1 MELIQEFRR
10 SDIFPASL
18 RSVVALAAVLGMSAL
33 QAAESEPP
41 QRVTIR
47 GYHTDAM
54 EPFITK
60 DGRYLLFNNSN
71 DPRVDTNLQYATRI
85 DDLTFEYGGSIRGAN
100 SAVLDGVPSMDANGQ
115 LYFISTRSYAQNLAT
130 VYHGQFD
137 KGALSGLEPAG
148 GLSPKKKGSLIFDAE
163 VSADG
168 STLFA
173 VEGKF
178 SGDPVPDSADIFIA
192 VRDGSGFRRLPESA
206 AILKNVNTSALEYAP
221 AVSAD
226 LLELFFTRGPRMFQ
240 KSPVILHASRTR
252 ADEPFGV
259 PRPVP
264 LITGFVEAPS
274 VSKDGCWLYFH
285 KNDGGRFAI
294 YRVDSGANCLPAVSA
309 AAGLNSTQKR
319 KSGS

>member
-18 RSVVALAAVLGMSAL
+18 RAVVALATVLGMSAL
-33 QAAESEPP
+33 QAAEPEPP

-100 SAVLDGVPSMDANGQ
+100 SAVLDGVPSMDVNGQ

-130 VYHGQFD
+130 IYHGRFEQ
-137 KGALSGLEPAG
+137 GALSGLEVTG
-148 GLSPKKKGSLIFDAE
+148 GLLPKKNGSLIFDAE
-163 VSADG
+163 ISADG

-173 VEGKF
+173 VDGKF

-206 AILKNVNTSALEYAP
+206 VILKNVNTSALEYAP

-274 VSKDGCWLYFH
+274 LSKDGCWLYFH
-285 KNDGGRFAI
+285 KNDSGRFAI
-294 YRVDSGANCLPAVSA
+294 YRVDSGANCLPARA
-309 AAGLNSTQKR
+309 AAARLTGAL
-319 KSGS
+319 

>member
-1 MELIQEFRR
+1 MELIQEYRR
-10 SDIFPASL
+10 SDILRASL
-18 RSVVALAAVLGMSAL
+18 RTVVALAAVLGMSAL

-71 DPRVDTNLQYATRI
+71 DPRVDTNLQYATRV
-85 DDLTFEYGGSIRGAN
+85 DDLTFQYAGSIRGAN

-115 LYFISTRSYAQNLAT
+115 LYFISTRSYAQNLAS
-130 VYHGQFD
+130 VYRGRFEQ
-137 KGALSGLEPAG
+137 GALSGLEPAS

-173 VEGKF
+173 VDGKF

-264 LITGFVEAPS
+264 LIIGFVEAPS
-274 VSKDGCWLYFH
+274 LSKDGCWLYFH

-294 YRVDSGANCLPAVSA
+294 YRVDSGANCLPAQA
-309 AAGLNSTQKR
+309 AAARL
-319 KSGS
+319 SGAQ

>member
-1 MELIQEFRR
+1 MRT
-10 SDIFPASL
+10 
-18 RSVVALAAVLGMSAL
+18 VVALTAVLGMSAL

-100 SAVLDGVPSMDANGQ
+100 SPVLDGVPSMDASGQ
-115 LYFISTRSYAQNLAT
+115 LYFISTRRYEQNLAT
-130 VYHGQFD
+130 IYRGRFEQ
-137 KGALSGLEPAG
+137 GSLSGLEPAG
-148 GLSPKKKGSLIFDAE
+148 GLTPKKKGSLIFDAE

-173 VEGKF
+173 VDGKF

-192 VRDGSGFRRLPESA
+192 VRDGSSFRRLPESA
-206 AILKNVNTSALEYAP
+206 ALLKNVNTPALEYAP

-226 LLELFFTRGPRMFQ
+226 LLELYFTRGPRHFH
-240 KSPVILHASRTR
+240 KPPVILHASRTR
-252 ADEPFGV
+252 TDEPFGV

-264 LITGFVEAPS
+264 SVTGFVEAPS
-274 VSKDGCWLYFH
+274 LSKDGCWLYFH

-294 YRVDSGANCLPAVSA
+294 YRVDSGANCLPAKTA
-309 AAGLNSTQKR
+309 ALRPGRDQ
-319 KSGS
+319 

>member
-10 SDIFPASL
+10 SDIFPTSL
-18 RSVVALAAVLGMSAL
+18 RTVVALAAVLGMSAL

-85 DDLTFEYGGSIRGAN
+85 DDLTFQYAGSIRGAN

-130 VYHGQFD
+130 IYHGRFEQ
-137 KGALSGLEPAG
+137 GALSGLEVTG
-148 GLSPKKKGSLIFDAE
+148 GLLPKKKGSLIFDAE
-163 VSADG
+163 ISADG

-173 VEGKF
+173 VDGKF

-192 VRDGSGFRRLPESA
+192 IRDGSRFRRLPESA

-274 VSKDGCWLYFH
+274 LSKDGCWLYFH

-294 YRVDSGANCLPAVSA
+294 YRVDSGANCLPSSA
-309 AAGLNSTQKR
+309 HLN
-319 KSGS
+319 

>member
-1 MELIQEFRR
+1 MWK
-10 SDIFPASL
+10 SPGP
-18 RSVVALAAVLGMSAL
+18 ALAPRVFAAFAFTFLVPAASAD
-33 QAAESEPP
+33 ESKAP

-71 DPRVDTNLQYATRI
+71 DSRVDTNLQYATRI
-85 DDLTFEYGGSIRGAN
+85 DDLTFQYAGSIRGAN

-130 VYHGQFD
+130 VYRGRFEQ
-137 KGALSGLEPAG
+137 GALSGLEVTG

-173 VEGKF
+173 VDGKF

-240 KSPVILHASRTR
+240 KSPIILRATR
-252 ADEPFGV
+252 MRIDEPFGV

-264 LITGFVEAPS
+264 LISGFVEAPS
-274 VSKDGCWLYFH
+274 LSKDGCWLYFH
-285 KNDGGRFAI
+285 KNEGGRFAI
-294 YRVDSGANCLPAVSA
+294 YRVDSGANCLPAESA
-309 AAGLNSTQKR
+309 AARLTSAQ
-319 KSGS
+319 

>member
-1 MELIQEFRR
+1 MIQRKWK
-10 SDIFPASL
+10 SPGP
-18 RSVVALAAVLGMSAL
+18 ALAARLLAACAVTFLVPAASAD
-33 QAAESEPP
+33 ESKEP

-71 DPRVDTNLQYATRI
+71 DPRVDTNLQYATRV
-85 DDLTFEYGGSIRGAN
+85 DDLTFQYAGSIRGAN
-100 SAVLDGVPSMDANGQ
+100 SAVLDGVPSMDAAGQ
-115 LYFISTRSYAQNLAT
+115 LYFISTRSYEHNLTT
-130 VYHGQFD
+130 VYRGRFEQ
-137 KGALSGLEPAG
+137 GTLSGLEVTG
-148 GLSPKKKGSLIFDAE
+148 GLSPKKKGSLVFDAE
-163 VSADG
+163 VSGDG

-173 VEGKF
+173 VDGKF

-192 VRDGSGFRRLPESA
+192 VRDGNGFRRVPESA
-206 AILKNVNTSALEYAP
+206 ALLKNINTPALEYAP

-240 KSPVILHASRTR
+240 KSPVILRASRTR
-252 ADEPFGV
+252 TDEPFGV

-274 VSKDGCWLYFH
+274 LSKDGCWLYFH
-285 KNDGGRFAI
+285 KNEGGRFAI
-294 YRVDSGANCLPAVSA
+294 YRVDSGANCLPAGSA

>member
-1 MELIQEFRR
+1 MRLLATCAVTFLV
-10 SDIFPASL
+10 PA
-18 RSVVALAAVLGMSAL
+18 ASAD
-33 QAAESEPP
+33 ESKEP
-41 QRVTIR
+41 QRVTLR

-71 DPRVDTNLQYATRI
+71 DPRVDTNLQYATRV
-85 DDLTFEYGGSIRGAN
+85 DDLTFQYAGSIRGAN
-100 SAVLDGVPSMDANGQ
+100 SAVLDGVPSMDAAGQ
-115 LYFISTRSYAQNLAT
+115 LYFISTRSYEQNLAT
-130 VYHGQFD
+130 VYRGRFEQ
-137 KGALSGLEPAG
+137 GALSGLEPAG
-148 GLSPKKKGSLIFDAE
+148 GLAPKKKGSLIFDAE

-173 VEGKF
+173 VDGKF
-178 SGDPVPDSADIFIA
+178 SGDPAPDSADIFIA

-206 AILKNVNTSALEYAP
+206 AILKNINTSALEYAP

-226 LLELFFTRGPRMFQ
+226 LLDLYFTRGPRMFQ
-240 KSPVILHASRTR
+240 KSPVILHASRTH

-274 VSKDGCWLYFH
+274 LSKDGCWLYFH

-294 YRVDSGANCLPAVSA
+294 YRVDSGANCLPAESA

>member
-1 MELIQEFRR
+1 MVTGAI
-10 SDIFPASL
+10 A
-18 RSVVALAAVLGMSAL
+18 ALAFNLLVPAASAEQSL
-33 QAAESEPP
+33 AP

-85 DDLTFEYGGSIRGAN
+85 DDLTFEYAGSIRGAN
-100 SAVLDGVPSMDANGQ
+100 SAALDGVPSMDASGQ
-115 LYFISTRSYAQNLAT
+115 LYFISTRSYVQNLAT
-130 VYHGQFD
+130 IYRGRFEQ
-137 KGALSGLEPAG
+137 GALSGLEVTD
-148 GLSPKKKGSLIFDAE
+148 GLSLKKKGNLIFDAE
-163 VSADG
+163 ISADG

-173 VEGKF
+173 VDGKF
-178 SGDPVPDSADIFIA
+178 SGDPTPDSADIFVA

-226 LLELFFTRGPRMFQ
+226 FLDLYFTRGPRHFH
-240 KSPVILHASRTR
+240 KPPVILHASRTR
-252 ADEPFGV
+252 TDEPFDF

-264 LITGFVEAPS
+264 SISGFVEAPS
-274 VSKDGCWLYFH
+274 LSNDGCWLYFH
-285 KNDGGRFAI
+285 KNDGGRYAI
-294 YRVDSGANCLPAVSA
+294 YRVDSGANCLPEEA
-309 AAGLNSTQKR
+309 AAARLNNTQKR